1 MNFQSI
7 LATATLAACLAA
19 PASATVVQ
27 GTMTGTNSMVGYMGQ
42 LTNIHTLSGTDT
54 LPDTAF
60 AFCIVGWAHFPGA
73 GATRQYTLT
82 DSFAPFLSTPAAAD
96 KVTALLNYVV
106 DSYYAPMLQ
115 GAYGTEVGYGFNQA
129 VWQLTNSD
137 GTRASVVA
145 AAGDDAEDARGTQA
159 LYATI
164 MGDLYEHFDSISPDY
179 RSDRYTIRYLKEF
192 DDTYQSLAIVTENT
206 GNEVPEPSTLALLLA
221 GGLGFAARAARRKQ
235 QH

>member
-1 MNFQSI
+1 MNFQRI
-7 LATATLAACLAA
+7 LAAATLAACLAA

-27 GTMTGTNSMVGYMGQ
+27 GTMSDTNSMVGYMGQ
-42 LTNIHTLSGTDT
+42 LTNINTLSGSDT

-82 DSFAPFLSTPAAAD
+82 DSFAPFLREPAAVD
-96 KVTALLNYVV
+96 KVTAMLNYVV
-106 DSYYAPMLQ
+106 DHYYAPMLQ
-115 GAYGTEVGYGFNQA
+115 GFYGTEVGYGFNEA

-145 AAGDDAEDARGTQA
+145 AADDDAEDARGTQA

-164 MGDLYEHFDSISPDY
+164 MDDLYEHFDSIAPDY
-179 RSDRYTIRYLKEF
+179 RSDRYTVRYLKEF
-192 DDTYQSLAIVTENT
+192 DDAYQSLAIVTENA

-221 GGLGFAARAARRKQ
+221 GGIGLAARARRKQ
-235 QH
+235 A